1 MYIHTLEEACGY
13 QNENGGTLNIITR
26 QSEIYIV
33 EMVESY
39 HNMNNND
46 AEHLNEFT
54 HRLRD
59 ESRSHI
65 KDSLEGIKRI
75 FGPPSTIYEEHQRT
89 DKLILGSKLNE
100 FSDIYIYIY
109 MRNIFFYTC
118 INKKEQLQHNMKNK
132 I

>member
-26 QSEIYIV
+26 QSEIYIA
-33 EMVESY
+33 EIVESY

-100 FSDIYIYIY
+100 FSDIYIYICGTY
-109 MRNIFFYTC
+109 FFIHVLT
-118 INKKEQLQHNMKNK
+118 KKNSYST

>member
-1 MYIHTLEEACGY
+1 
-13 QNENGGTLNIITR
+13 
-26 QSEIYIV
+26 
-33 EMVESY
+33 
-39 HNMNNND
+39 MNNND

-75 FGPPSTIYEEHQRT
+75 FGPPSTIYEEHQTT

-100 FSDIYIYIY
+100 LSDIYIYIY
-109 MRNIFFYTC
+109 ICGTYIYTC
-118 INKKEQLQHNMKNK
+118 INKKEQLQHSMKNK